1 MKFIIE
7 KCVERLRLFL
17 LEKGI
22 KDVTTKELFDL
33 GVFGNRFTN
42 DKLNFVDLIK
52 GIFPSQ
58 LYKFILGKLG
68 NNQKNSAVDVR
79 INLLQYVF
87 EETKI
92 QIWGP
97 RCELLN
103 RLEKEY
109 GITKQDKKKPDSIFL
124 EEKREEITNRPICF
138 NRRYEFLEGVRE
150 YILFG
155 KEILGFTAVVNRVG
169 KIINYYYNRSCC
181 FYCF

>member
-68 NNQKNSAVDVR
+68 NNQKNSAVDVG

-92 QIWGP
+92 QIWG
-97 RCELLN
+97 
-103 RLEKEY
+103 
-109 GITKQDKKKPDSIFL
+109 
-124 EEKREEITNRPICF
+124 
-138 NRRYEFLEGVRE
+138 
-150 YILFG
+150 
-155 KEILGFTAVVNRVG
+155 RVA
-169 KIINYYYNRSCC
+169 N
-181 FYCF
+181 F